1 MIPLSISADI
11 LSDTLK
17 KSAEIHVSP
26 KIELSIIDDYNC
38 HELSLKLGE
47 INTLY

>member
-1 MIPLSISADI
+1 MILQSNSADI

-26 KIELSIIDDYNC
+26 KIA
-38 HELSLKLGE
+38 E
-47 INTLY
+47 INVIHPRFSKNAIF